1 MTIYVC
7 MTVAGSIPVLVC
19 LFLWLTQKHSYNF
32 KMGRKLLLAGMFF
45 YLIPFQMIKFK
56 LPEAATDQL
65 HLPFAM
71 NQKQNFYQVISVKN
85 LLSPNESIW
94 LPRWI
99 SILCSIW
106 LCGVICFAIYQV
118 VRYRIDIR
126 RLLAQSE
133 KVSVEIE
140 GKTVELLMNRQIRS
154 MYTIGFLRQSI
165 LVPEES
171 LNHPCFPMFYR
182 HEEQHRKNHD
192 SLMKLLCIAI
202 ICIHGVNPLAFLLL
216 ALYSVTAEYV
226 CDAKATEGCAEEEK
240 KKYLTTLIQLSAEK
254 EPLSMVWKNNLS
266 SSEKRMK
273 RRINYIMMKRK
284 RGMLRKGIGATVAV
298 LTMFASAS
306 TILAYEPFESTNES
320 ALEVYEGGDFA
331 SFIEEYQTD
340 EGGLF
345 TNGDDIRDYDF
356 SGSDRVF
363 IYEDGTQ
370 ETILLDEES
379 TYAFCNHTLVSGYY
393 SIHKPKSNGGCSVE
407 VYKAKKC
414 SKCGYVEI
422 GDHYATTTYVTC
434 PH

>member
-7 MTVAGSIPVLVC
+7 MTAAGSIPVLVC

-45 YLIPFQMIKFK
+45 YLIPFQMLKFK

-65 HLPFAM
+65 HLPLTM

-85 LLSPNESIW
+85 LLSPDESIW

-99 SILCSIW
+99 SMLCGIW
-106 LCGVICFAIYQV
+106 FCGVICFAIYQV

-126 RLLAQSE
+126 KLLMQSE
-133 KVSVEIE
+133 KISVEIE
-140 GKTVELLMNRQIRS
+140 GKTVELLMNRQIHS
-154 MYTIGFLRQSI
+154 MYTVGFLHQSI

-306 TILAYEPFESTNES
+306 TILAYEPLESTFENDIEF
-320 ALEVYEGGDFA
+320 YDGGDFG
-331 SFIEEYQTD
+331 SFMSED
-340 EGGLF
+340 NSG
-345 TNGDDIRDYDF
+345 DYDF
-356 SGSDRVF
+356 SFSDKIF

-370 ETILLDEES
+370 EPIIDES
-379 TYAFCNHTLVSGYY
+379 ISYAFCNHTMVSGYY
-393 SIHKPKSNGGCSVE
+393 SIHKPKSNGSCVVE

-414 SKCGYVEI
+414 SKCGIVDLEELYST
-422 GDHYATTTYVTC
+422 HNYVTC

>member
-65 HLPFAM
+65 HLPLAM

-273 RRINYIMMKRK
+273 RRINSIMMKRK

-306 TILAYEPFESTNES
+306 TILAYEPFESTNIEAFEIINDNDFGEFFS
-320 ALEVYEGGDFA
+320 SDIPNEVSFA
-331 SFIEEYQTD
+331 DS
-340 EGGLF
+340 
-345 TNGDDIRDYDF
+345 DD
-356 SGSDRVF
+356 VF
-363 IYEDGTQ
+363 VYEDGTQ
-370 ETILLDEES
+370 VSIIDEG
-379 TYAFCNHTLVSGYY
+379 TTHAFCNHVLESGYY
-393 SIHKPKSNGGCSVE
+393 HAHKANSSGGCTVT
-407 VYKAKKC
+407 VYKAKRC
-414 SKCGYVEI
+414 TKCGYIEI
-422 GDHYATTTYVTC
+422 GDYYNTITYAVC

>member
-65 HLPFAM
+65 HLPLAM

-306 TILAYEPFESTNES
+306 TILAYEPFESTNTS
-320 ALEVYEGGDFA
+320 ALWIYEGNEVGNFLVGEENIDICDF
-331 SFIEEYQTD
+331 
-340 EGGLF
+340 GV
-345 TNGDDIRDYDF
+345 
-356 SGSDRVF
+356 SDSVF
-363 IYEDGTQ
+363 VYEDGTQ
-370 ETILLDEES
+370 EPLLDGIS
-379 TYAFCNHTLVSGYY
+379 THAFCNHTLVSGYY
-393 SIHKPKSNGGCSVE
+393 QLHKSNSSGGCTVT

-422 GDHYATTTYVTC
+422 GDLYSTTTYPVC